1 VDNLIFT
8 HLVVFFGCGY
18 VRFLSAKIM
27 DQSVSEI
34 AALWNR
40 ILGRIKTRLN
50 DPLVYDNFFSDTYI
64 DSIQSN
70 TMNVVA
76 NSALA
81 VSILSSQYKAMID
94 QIVQEATESN
104 FEIKFI
110 EAGQIKKEAEKAP
123 SKPTYFAEVNK
134 LNPAFTFKS
143 FVVGQSNRP
152 AYQAA
157 LMVSQ
162 NPGKLYNPL
171 LIYSN
176 SGLGKTHL
184 LHAIGSA
191 IKEKN
196 PNTRVLYI
204 TTQDFL
210 DEYIKFVNGNS
221 EGQSIKDFFHDCV
234 DVLLVDDI
242 QFLVGKKGTEE
253 LFFSVFQS
261 LYNAGK
267 QIVITCDVN
276 PSQLQ
281 GLDNRLK
288 TRFTSGLP
296 IDIKTPDKE
305 TCESILKMKIQA
317 NGLSVDNFDPE
328 VISYFAQKFGNN
340 VRELEGALNRLLF
353 YIVNVH
359 PSSHVDIQTAMDSVR
374 DLTNVQDDETQL
386 SITKIINTVADYYN
400 LAPYQLTGRIRTSQ
414 IALARHIAMY
424 LVRSL
429 LDVPFTKIGESFGG
443 KDHATVM
450 NGVEKVDN
458 SLKSDKQLQS
468 VISELESRLKSKP

>member
-1 VDNLIFT
+1 M
-8 HLVVFFGCGY
+8 G
-18 VRFLSAKIM
+18 
-27 DQSVSEI
+27 QSVSEI
-34 AALWNR
+34 AALWDR
-40 ILGRIKTRLN
+40 ILGRIKEKVN
-50 DPLVYDNFFSDTYI
+50 EPLVYDNFFSDTYI
-64 DSIQSN
+64 DSIQNN
-70 TMNVVA
+70 TIVVVA
-76 NSALA
+76 NSGLA
-81 VSILSSQYKAMID
+81 VSVLSSQYKPMID
-94 QIVQEATESN
+94 EIVREATESN
-104 FEIKFI
+104 FEVKFI

-123 SKPTYFAEVNK
+123 AKAQYFADVNK

-143 FVVGQSNRP
+143 FVVGSSNRP

-184 LHAIGSA
+184 LHAIGNA
-191 IKEKN
+191 IKERS

-210 DEYIKFVNGNS
+210 DEYIKFVKGDN
-221 EGQSIKDFFHDCV
+221 EGQSVKDFFRDSV

-261 LYNAGK
+261 LYNANK

-276 PSQLQ
+276 PSLLQ

-305 TCESILKMKIQA
+305 TCESILRMKIQA
-317 NGLSVDNFDPE
+317 NGLSVDTFDPE

-353 YIVNVH
+353 YIVNIH
-359 PSSHVDIQTAMDSVR
+359 PTNHVDLQTAMDSVR
-374 DLTNVQDDETQL
+374 DLTNVQDDEAKL
-386 SITKIINTVADYYN
+386 SIGRIINTVADYFN

-414 IALARHIAMY
+414 IAMARHIAMY
-424 LVRSL
+424 LVRAL
-429 LDVPFTKIGESFGG
+429 LDVPFTKIGDAFGG

-458 SLKSDKQLQS
+458 SLKTDKQLQNT
-468 VISELESRLKSKP
+468 ISELKGKLNNK

>member
-1 VDNLIFT
+1 
-8 HLVVFFGCGY
+8 
-18 VRFLSAKIM
+18 M

-34 AALWNR
+34 VALWSR
-40 ILGRIKTRLN
+40 ILVRIKERVN
-50 DPLVYDNFFSDTYI
+50 DSLVYDNFFADTYI
-64 DSIQSN
+64 DSIKNN
-70 TMNVVA
+70 TIIVVA
-76 NSALA
+76 NSGLA
-81 VSILSSQYKAMID
+81 VSVLSSQYKQMID
-94 QIVQEATESN
+94 SVVHEATESN
-104 FEIKFI
+104 FEVRFV
-110 EAGQIKKEAEKAP
+110 EAGQVKKESEKTPQKAL
-123 SKPTYFAEVNK
+123 YFADVNK
-134 LNPAFTFKS
+134 LNPAFTFKT

-157 LMVSQ
+157 LVVSQ
-162 NPGKLYNPL
+162 NPGRLYNPL

-191 IKEKN
+191 IKERN
-196 PNTRVLYI
+196 PQTRVLYI

-210 DEYIKFVNGNS
+210 DEYIKFVKGDS
-221 EGQSIKDFFHDCV
+221 EGQNIKDFFRDNV

-242 QFLVGKKGTEE
+242 QFLVGKHGTEE
-253 LFFSVFQS
+253 LFFSVFQT

-276 PSQLQ
+276 PTQLQ
-281 GLDNRLK
+281 GLDARLR

-305 TCESILKMKIQA
+305 TCESILRMKIQA
-317 NGLSVDNFDPE
+317 NGLSVDAFDPE

-359 PSSHVDIQTAMDSVR
+359 PTVHVNLQTAMDSVR
-374 DLTNVQDDETQL
+374 DLTNVQDDETKL
-386 SITKIINTVADYYN
+386 SIGRIINTVADYYN
-400 LAPYQLTGRIRTSQ
+400 LAPYTITGRIRTSQ

-424 LVRSL
+424 LVRTM
-429 LDVPFTKIGESFGG
+429 LDVTYTKIGQAFGG

-458 SLKSDKQLQS
+458 SLKNDRRLQAT
-468 VISELESRLKSKP
+468 VSELKGRLGSKDK

>member
-1 VDNLIFT
+1 MV
-8 HLVVFFGCGY
+8 
-18 VRFLSAKIM
+18 
-27 DQSVSEI
+27 QSVSEI
-34 AALWNR
+34 AALWSR
-40 ILGRIKTRLN
+40 ILERIKKQVN
-50 DPLVYDNFFSDTYI
+50 DPLVYDNFFGDTYI
-64 DSIQSN
+64 DSIQNN
-70 TMNVVA
+70 TMIVVA
-76 NSALA
+76 NSGLA
-81 VSILSSQYKAMID
+81 VSVLSSQYKAMVD

-104 FEIKFI
+104 FEIKFV
-110 EAGQIKKEAEKAP
+110 EASHLKKEAEKAP
-123 SKPTYFAEVNK
+123 ARPTYFADVNK

-143 FVVGQSNRP
+143 FVVGPSNRP

-184 LHAIGSA
+184 LHSIGSA

-210 DEYIKFVNGNS
+210 DEYIKFVNGNN
-221 EGQSIKDFFHDCV
+221 EGQSIKDLFRDCV

-281 GLDNRLK
+281 GLDSRLK

-296 IDIKTPDKE
+296 IDIQTPDKE
-305 TCESILKMKIQA
+305 TCESILKRKIEA
-317 NGLSVDNFDPE
+317 NGLSVDSFDPE
-328 VISYFAQKFGNN
+328 VISYFATKFGSN

-353 YIVNVH
+353 YIVNIH
-359 PSSHVDIQTAMDSVR
+359 PSNHVDIATAMDSVR
-374 DLTNVQDDETQL
+374 DMTNVQDDETKL
-386 SITKIINTVADYYN
+386 SIDKIINTVSDYYN

-424 LVRSL
+424 LVRTM

-450 NGVEKVDN
+450 NGVEKVEN
-458 SLKSDKQLQS
+458 ALKTDKQLQS
-468 VISELESRLKSKP
+468 VVNDLQQRLKSKE

>member
-1 VDNLIFT
+1 
-8 HLVVFFGCGY
+8 
-18 VRFLSAKIM
+18 M

-34 AALWNR
+34 VALWNR
-40 ILGRIKTRLN
+40 ILGRIKSRVN
-50 DPLVYDNFFSDTYI
+50 DSLVYDNFFSDTYI
-64 DSIQSN
+64 DSIQNN
-70 TMNVVA
+70 TIKVVA
-76 NSALA
+76 NSGLA
-81 VSILSSQYKAMID
+81 VSVLSSQYKAMVD
-94 QIVQEATESN
+94 EVVREATESN

-110 EAGQIKKEAEKAP
+110 EAGQIKKEAEKAAP
-123 SKPTYFAEVNK
+123 KTQYFSDVNK

-143 FVVGQSNRP
+143 FVVGPSNRP

-184 LHAIGSA
+184 LHAIGSS

-210 DEYIKFVNGNS
+210 DEYIKFVNGNN
-221 EGQSIKDFFHDCV
+221 EGQSIKDFFRDCV

-253 LFFSVFQS
+253 LFFSVFQT

-317 NGLSVDNFDPE
+317 NGLPVETFDPE
-328 VISYFAQKFGNN
+328 VISYFAQKFGSN

-359 PSSHVDIQTAMDSVR
+359 PTGHVDIQTAMDSVR
-374 DLTNVQDDETQL
+374 DLTNVQDDETRL
-386 SITKIINTVADYYN
+386 SIGKIINTVADFFN

-414 IALARHIAMY
+414 IAMARHIAMY
-424 LVRSL
+424 LVRNL
-429 LDVPFTKIGESFGG
+429 LDVPFTKIGEAFGG

-458 SLKSDKQLQS
+458 SLKNDKQLQS
-468 VISELESRLKSKP
+468 TVSELKERLKIKG

>member
-1 VDNLIFT
+1 VDNSIFAS
-8 HLVVFFGCGY
+8 LLVFFDCGY
-18 VRFLSAKIM
+18 VRFLSVKIM
-27 DQSVSEI
+27 VQSVSEI
-34 AALWNR
+34 AALWSR
-40 ILGRIKTRLN
+40 ILERIKKQVN
-50 DPLVYDNFFSDTYI
+50 DPLVYDNFFGDTYI
-64 DSIQSN
+64 DSIQNN
-70 TMNVVA
+70 TMIVVA
-76 NSALA
+76 NSGLA
-81 VSILSSQYKAMID
+81 VSVLSSQYKAMID

-104 FEIKFI
+104 FEIKFV
-110 EAGQIKKEAEKAP
+110 EASQLKKEAEKAP
-123 SKPTYFAEVNK
+123 VRPTYFADVNK

-143 FVVGQSNRP
+143 FVVGPSNRP

-184 LHAIGSA
+184 LHSIGSA

-210 DEYIKFVNGNS
+210 DEYIKFVNGNN
-221 EGQSIKDFFHDCV
+221 EGQSIKDFFRDCV

-281 GLDNRLK
+281 GLDSRLK
-288 TRFTSGLP
+288 TRFSSGLP
-296 IDIKTPDKE
+296 INIQIPDKE
-305 TCESILKMKIQA
+305 TCESILKRKIEA
-317 NGLSVDNFDPE
+317 NGLSVDSFDPE
-328 VISYFAQKFGNN
+328 VISYFATKFGSD
-340 VRELEGALNRLLF
+340 VRQLEGALNRLLF
-353 YIVNVH
+353 YIVNIH
-359 PSSHVDIQTAMDSVR
+359 PTSHVDIATAMDSVR
-374 DLTNVQDDETQL
+374 DMTNVQDDETKL
-386 SITKIINTVADYYN
+386 SIEKIINTVSDYYN

-424 LVRSL
+424 LVRTM

-450 NGVEKVDN
+450 NGVEKVEN
-458 SLKSDKQLQS
+458 ALKTDKQLQS
-468 VISELESRLKSKP
+468 VVNDLQQRLKSKE